1 MEETERGQRDEMLG
15 EFIFFENLERK
26 PEPKNV
32 GSLLKLGK
40 KKKRFFTSFHK
51 EIQPCQHLDAK
62 PMRPISDSYRIWR

>member
-40 KKKRFFTSFHK
+40 KRRDFSLVSTKKYSPVNTLMLN
-51 EIQPCQHLDAK
+51 P
-62 PMRPISDSYRIWR
+62 

>member
-15 EFIFFENLERK
+15 EFISFENIERK

-40 KKKRFFTSFHK
+40 KKKRFFPSFHNTLMLN
-51 EIQPCQHLDAK
+51 P
-62 PMRPISDSYRIWR
+62 